1 MDRPRLVY
9 MQRSNPWPSITQQF
23 LDDPG
28 VLLTGDPYLR
38 QSAQLGLLSPKL
50 FSYRLSLVWNS
61 FYMAVVDPVLILGG
75 DSGKSS
81 NWTLVPVEARFDA
94 SQPLQY
100 ALYSGWLAV
109 YMFATA
115 VLVGATVA
123 TVILRINMKG
133 PEILGYVSSLMRDS
147 RFTEKGARA
156 GSALN
161 GDDRSRL
168 LKSVRVKLMDVE
180 GDRDVGR
187 IAFTEIDGYNGT
199 QKRRLRE
206 DRMYS

>member
-1 MDRPRLVY
+1 
-9 MQRSNPWPSITQQF
+9 MQRNNPRPSITQQF

-28 VLLTGDPYLR
+28 VLLTGDPNIR
-38 QSAQLGLLSPKL
+38 QFAQLGLLSPEL
-50 FSYRLSLVWNS
+50 FSFRLSLVWNS
-61 FYMAVVDPVLILGG
+61 FYMAVVDPVLMLGG
-75 DSGKSS
+75 DNGKSTS
-81 NWTLVPVEARFDA
+81 WTLVPVEARFDA
-94 SQPLQY
+94 PEPLQY
-100 ALYSGWLAV
+100 ALYPGWLAI
-109 YMFATA
+109 YITATA

-123 TVILRINMKG
+123 TIILRINTKG

-156 GSALN
+156 GSALS

-180 GDRDVGR
+180 GDRDIGR

-206 DRMYS
+206 DRMYY